1 MLLGWK
7 SSSRRLKPELSVR
20 GLAICWSCS
29 DCARRFYLTPAEIE
43 HSLLARPSHSRIS
56 AEFAE
61 HHCRMI
67 SLVPWTQR
75 TSSTTPNPTTSSMGT
90 TNSPNQPAFT
100 SLTMSPHRGIHL
112 IVSNPR
118 RAILREG

>member
-43 HSLLARPSHSRIS
+43 HSMLQAATPARIS

-61 HHCRMI
+61 HHCRTI
-67 SLVPWTQR
+67 SLIPWT
-75 TSSTTPNPTTSSMGT
+75 SNSTTAATRAPGDAFASMT
-90 TNSPNQPAFT
+90 V
-100 SLTMSPHRGIHL
+100 SPHRGIHL
-112 IVSNPR
+112 VAGHR
-118 RAILREG
+118 RREAIRDSKLITRRHLVRD

>member
-7 SSSRRLKPELSVR
+7 SSTRRLAAELTVR

-43 HSLLARPSHSRIS
+43 HSMLQAGTPARIS

-61 HHCRMI
+61 HNCRMI
-67 SLVPWTQR
+67 SLIPWT
-75 TSSTTPNPTTSSMGT
+75 SNPTIAASRAPGDAFASMT
-90 TNSPNQPAFT
+90 V
-100 SLTMSPHRGIHL
+100 SPHRGIHL
-112 IVSNPR
+112 VAGHR
-118 RAILREG
+118 RRDLVHD